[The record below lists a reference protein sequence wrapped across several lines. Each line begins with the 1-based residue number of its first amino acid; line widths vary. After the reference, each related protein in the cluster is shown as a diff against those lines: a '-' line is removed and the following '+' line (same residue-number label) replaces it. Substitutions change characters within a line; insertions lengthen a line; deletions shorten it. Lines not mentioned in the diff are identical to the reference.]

1 MSEQQPMAEQEIAGW
16 LEVLASDAA
25 TPGGGAYAALSAA
38 AGAALISMTA
48 RLTVRKKDFA
58 DVAERMEQV
67 IAEAD
72 EARGVLLALADRD
85 AHAFDR
91 VMAAYR
97 MPREAEDERSDR
109 LRELQAALE
118 GAAEVPLDVAR
129 RSVYLMGLAEEATT
143 SGNPNAASD
152 GMCAAAAL
160 HAATIAA
167 LANVQINAFA
177 FVDETR
183 RGELIDDVHRL
194 RGRADGLLEEVDEA
208 FRLRLEG
215 Q

>member
-1 MSEQQPMAEQEIAGW
+1 MTDKAMGEHGITEW
-16 LEVLASDAA
+16 LAVLASDAA

-58 DVAERMEQV
+58 DVADRMQLL
-67 IAEAD
+67 IDEAD
-72 EARGVLLALADRD
+72 DARGILLELADRD

-97 MPREAEDERSDR
+97 MPRESEDERSAR
-109 LRELQAALE
+109 LRELQSALE

-143 SGNPNAASD
+143 NGNPNAASD

-177 FVDETR
+177 FVDETH
-183 RGELIDDVHRL
+183 RGELIDDVARL
-194 RGRADGLLEEVDEA
+194 RGRADGLLADVEEA
-208 FRLRLEG
+208 FRQRLEG

>member
-1 MSEQQPMAEQEIAGW
+1 MSDKAMGDHGITEW

-58 DVAERMEQV
+58 DVADRMQRL
-67 IAEAD
+67 IDEAD
-72 EARGVLLALADRD
+72 DARGVLLDLADRD
-85 AHAFDR
+85 GDAFDR

-97 MPREAEDERSDR
+97 MPRESEDERSVR

-143 SGNPNAASD
+143 NGNPNAASD

-177 FVDETR
+177 FVDETH
-183 RGELIDDVHRL
+183 RGELIDDVGRL
-194 RGRADGLLEEVDEA
+194 RARADGLLADVEEA
-208 FRLRLEG
+208 FRQRLEG

>member
-1 MSEQQPMAEQEIAGW
+1 MTDGEPMAEQRISDW

-25 TPGGGAYAALSAA
+25 TPGGGAYAALTAA

-48 RLTVRKKDFA
+48 RLTARKEGFVE
-58 DVAERMEQV
+58 VAERMDAI

-72 EARGVLLALADRD
+72 EARGVLLGLADRD

-97 MPREAEDERSDR
+97 LPRATDDERSSR

-129 RSVYLMGLAEEATT
+129 RSVYLMGLAEEVTAG
-143 SGNPNAASD
+143 GNPNAASD

-160 HAATIAA
+160 HAGMMAA

-177 FVDETR
+177 FVDEAR
-183 RGELIDDVHRL
+183 RGELIDDVDRL
-194 RGRADGLLEEVDEA
+194 RGRADGLLGQVEEA
-208 FRLRLEG
+208 FRRRLEG
-215 Q
+215 K

>member
-1 MSEQQPMAEQEIAGW
+1 MSDKPMGEHGITEW

-58 DVAERMEQV
+58 DVAERMERL

-72 EARGVLLALADRD
+72 EARGVLLELADRD
-85 AHAFDR
+85 ADAFDR

-97 MPREAEDERSDR
+97 MPRESEDERAVR
-109 LRELQAALE
+109 LRELQAALG

-143 SGNPNAASD
+143 NGNPNAASD

-177 FVDETR
+177 FVDETH
-183 RGELIDDVHRL
+183 RGELIDDVQRL
-194 RGRADGLLEEVDEA
+194 RGRADGLLADVEEA
-208 FRLRLEG
+208 FRQRLEG

>member
-1 MSEQQPMAEQEIAGW
+1 MSRQQPMAEQRITEW
-16 LEVLASDAA
+16 LVVLASDAPA
-25 TPGGGAYAALSAA
+25 PGGGAYAALSAA

-48 RLTVRKKDFA
+48 RLTVRKKDLA
-58 DVAERMEQV
+58 EVAERMRQL
-67 IAEAD
+67 IHEAD
-72 EARGVLLALADRD
+72 EARGVLLELADRD
-85 AHAFDR
+85 AEAFGR
-91 VMAAYR
+91 VMDAYR
-97 MPREAEDERSDR
+97 MPRETDDERAGR
-109 LRELQAALE
+109 LRELQSALE

-129 RSVYLMGLAEEATT
+129 RSVYLMALAEEATT
-143 SGNPNAASD
+143 NGNPNAASD

-183 RGELIDDVHRL
+183 RGELIDDVQRL
-194 RGRADGLLEEVDEA
+194 RGRADGLLEQVDEA
-208 FRLRLEG
+208 FRHRLEG